1 MISQNFVNNI
11 DKETVIVLFTY
22 SLINFILNKHN
33 WILISLPGRV
43 RKVSNYFNLIVC

>member
-1 MISQNFVNNI
+1 MISQNCENNI

-33 WILISLPGRV
+33 WIGTNIAAR
-43 RKVSNYFNLIVC
+43 